1 MNTFTMN
8 QLQSVIDSYSIG
20 KIEANFSLNKANF
33 EYKGSTVS
41 LNREFIETNQ
51 GLYLLVFSENNSL
64 HSAWWESSESSFADL
79 LSKSNKIKN
88 CKLLLNNSNVDT
100 VHKYDYRFCLFAL

>member
-1 MNTFTMN
+1 MKTFTKD
-8 QLQSVIDSYSIG
+8 QLQSVIDSYSVG
-20 KIEANFSLNKANF
+20 KIQEICSLSNTNLD
-33 EYKGSTVS
+33 YKDSTIS
-41 LNREFIETNQ
+41 LSRNFIETNQ
-51 GLYLLVFSENNSL
+51 GVYLLIFSENDSL

-100 VHKYDYRFCLFAL
+100 VHNYDYRFSLFSL